1 MVLRYWLDQ
10 DKLRRISLLLLVRF
24 ENFFDAGELTV
35 HAVVIVVVVFHEIF
49 DHALAVLDLLLR
61 EGVAKGL
68 RLKLFVD
75 AQRLVLISLCL
86 LFAVFGLPQVQRRR

>member
-1 MVLRYWLDQ
+1 M
-10 DKLRRISLLLLVRF
+10 LLLVRF
-24 ENFFDAGELTV
+24 EYFFDAGELTV
-35 HAVVIVVVVFHEIF
+35 HTVVIVVVVFHEIF